1 MFHKSTSTLRG
12 CFSNSPATY
21 HRCRSRFKRPSLDFV
36 GHGLSGWESLHQA
49 SVLAKTSTELPEGSH
64 ASSDESSARFGGPDS
79 PLQESPE
86 SIPFSNKIP
95 LPPAES
101 RVQSVCPRSRKDGHY
116 SRDTSK
122 LQDVKSLSDRIFGV
136 EKGRPGV
143 SNHLVSRRLHGPS
156 PVPMLKPDELG
167 TLWSYPPASKSVVL
181 ESEALETDIIESSV
195 PEFEGFRTR
204 DDSGSQKDRR
214 YLSGDDRFS
223 RMWIKPYKKLVFPQ
237 DGDYAKARQELE
249 VHKQAATAFVGDRS
263 LEELHEAWLKM
274 PFRSKTRRV
283 AHILLGCLA
292 DSARRTLLMLSVL
305 AVVPREWRTRCDC
318 LCYLDMVYRDEIAA
332 DQYLRDLFAKQI
344 ALVSRIWTWPEE
356 TMPFHFLVLLLRH
369 NDAEHCENIID
380 TLFQNSAPVPPR
392 LILVMVDHFTKL
404 GDAERAIELLSCI
417 PPEQRE
423 EHKMRI
429 LDRCAKLITIDT
441 VEESGTVGN
450 FRALPKLI
458 ELGMPMDAKAHNL
471 IIERAISLEVPDV
484 AWEVFRFMEAKG
496 IHVDERSHLFL
507 LKDSF
512 ERQNR
517 EKLDEIMSAIH
528 QREDLYKYPY
538 LVTYMMHIVRVVCT
552 IDRKL
557 PAGIS
562 VSHLL
567 AIYDRAYDRAPLI
580 KLGIVNPLPVDESL
594 PKRLN
599 EPPPAVL
606 GFTIWA
612 YVLCQRDERLVSA
625 LWYWIIH
632 MIKQQDPS
640 IVECAKHDIMYNG
653 FIHFYARSRFFLRKA
668 VDVVEAMIERN
679 LCAPSERTWSEVL
692 CGFLQHGEEEAAEK
706 IWRMMLAR
714 DVQPTEKGYAFLLG
728 KYDES
733 QLAKL
738 VRYVLDERRIPDG
751 LDETLKWQD
760 DTNAATKAV
769 EIEALDSQRSLAG
782 REQDAEGDGIFE
794 SYGFKDAMG
803 DPALEGANMYQ

>member
-1 MFHKSTSTLRG
+1 MSSDLG
-12 CFSNSPATY
+12 SCNLSEPSPAPALEVDGV
-21 HRCRSRFKRPSLDFV
+21 R
-36 GHGLSGWESLHQA
+36 
-49 SVLAKTSTELPEGSH
+49 
-64 ASSDESSARFGGPDS
+64 
-79 PLQESPE
+79 
-86 SIPFSNKIP
+86 IP
-95 LPPAES
+95 
-101 RVQSVCPRSRKDGHY
+101 
-116 SRDTSK
+116 
-122 LQDVKSLSDRIFGV
+122 
-136 EKGRPGV
+136 
-143 SNHLVSRRLHGPS
+143 RL
-156 PVPMLKPDELG
+156 
-167 TLWSYPPASKSVVL
+167 YPPASKSDALASQAL
-181 ESEALETDIIESSV
+181 ESKNFESNV
-195 PEFEGFRTR
+195 PQSEGGR
-204 DDSGSQKDRR
+204 DESEPEQGRR
-214 YLSGDDRFS
+214 DLPEDDRFD

-249 VHKQAATAFVGDRS
+249 VQKQVAIAFVGDHT
-263 LEELHEAWLKM
+263 LQELRKVWLKM
-274 PFRSKTRRV
+274 PIRSKMRHL

-292 DSARRTLLMLSVL
+292 DGARRTLLMLSVL
-305 AVVPREWRTRCDC
+305 PVVPRDWRTRCDC
-318 LCYLDMVYRDEIAA
+318 LCYLDMVYRTEIDA
-332 DQYLRDLFAKQI
+332 DPYLQKLFTQQI
-344 ALVSRIWTWPEE
+344 ALVSRIQTWPEE

-369 NDAEHCENIID
+369 NDAEHCEKIIN
-380 TLFQNSAPVPPR
+380 TLFRNCAPVPPR

-404 GDAERAIELLSCI
+404 GDADRAIELLSCI
-417 PPEQRE
+417 PPDQRE
-423 EHKMRI
+423 EHKVRI

-441 VEESGTVGN
+441 VEESDTVGN

-471 IIERAISLEVPDV
+471 IIERAISLKVPDV
-484 AWEVFRFMEAKG
+484 AWEVFRFMEVKH

-580 KLGIVNPLPVDESL
+580 KLGIVNPLPTDKSL
-594 PKRLN
+594 SMKLN

-632 MIKQQDPS
+632 MIKQQDTS
-640 IVECAKHDIMYNG
+640 ILECAKHDIMYNG

-679 LCAPSERTWSEVL
+679 LCPPTERTWSEVL

-714 DVQPTEKGYAFLLG
+714 DVQPTEQGYAFLLG

-751 LDETLKWQD
+751 LDTTLKWQD
-760 DTNAATKAV
+760 DANATAEGAGTD
-769 EIEALDSQRSLAG
+769 ALDSRRSVED
-782 REQDAEGDGIFE
+782 EQAVERDGIFE
-794 SYGFKDAMG
+794 SYGFKEA
-803 DPALEGANMYQ
+803 PEGANMYQ

>member
-1 MFHKSTSTLRG
+1 MLAVDGLGTPLSYK
-12 CFSNSPATY
+12 AT
-21 HRCRSRFKRPSLDFV
+21 
-36 GHGLSGWESLHQA
+36 
-49 SVLAKTSTELPEGSH
+49 
-64 ASSDESSARFGGPDS
+64 
-79 PLQESPE
+79 
-86 SIPFSNKIP
+86 
-95 LPPAES
+95 
-101 RVQSVCPRSRKDGHY
+101 PRS
-116 SRDTSK
+116 
-122 LQDVKSLSDRIFGV
+122 VA
-136 EKGRPGV
+136 P
-143 SNHLVSRRLHGPS
+143 
-156 PVPMLKPDELG
+156 
-167 TLWSYPPASKSVVL
+167 
-181 ESEALETDIIESSV
+181 ESEALEPEHFESNVAES
-195 PEFEGFRTR
+195 ESLETR
-204 DDSGSQKDRR
+204 DDSDAERHPR
-214 YLSGDDRFS
+214 YLPGDDRFI
-223 RMWIKPYKKLVFPQ
+223 RMWTRPYKKLVFPK
-237 DGDYAKARQELE
+237 DGDYTKGRQELD
-249 VHKQAATAFVGDRS
+249 VYKQVAVAFVGDYT
-263 LEELHEAWLKM
+263 LEELRKAWLKM
-274 PFRSKTRRV
+274 PLRSKRQHLTQ
-283 AHILLGCLA
+283 ILLGCLA
-292 DSARRTLLMLSVL
+292 DGARRTLLMLSVL
-305 AVVPREWRTRCDC
+305 PTVPRDWTTRCDC
-318 LCYLDMVYRDEIAA
+318 LCYLDMVYRKEIDA
-332 DQYLRDLFAKQI
+332 DPHLQELFAGQI
-344 ALVSRIWTWPEE
+344 ALVSRMSTWPEE

-380 TLFQNSAPVPPR
+380 TLFQNYAPLPPR

-404 GDAERAIELLSCI
+404 GNADRAIELLSCI
-417 PPEQRE
+417 PPDQRE
-423 EHKMRI
+423 EHKVRI

-471 IIERAISLEVPDV
+471 IIERALSLNVPDV
-484 AWEVFRFMEAKG
+484 AWEVFHFMEAKD

-594 PKRLN
+594 PKKLS

-632 MIKQQDPS
+632 MVKQQDPS
-640 IVECAKHDIMYNG
+640 ILECAKHDIMYNG

-679 LCAPSERTWSEVL
+679 LCVPSERTWSEVL

-733 QLAKL
+733 QFAKL
-738 VRYVLDERRIPDG
+738 VRYVLDERRMPDG
-751 LDETLKWQD
+751 LDMTLQWQD
-760 DTNAATKAV
+760 DTSAGAEAAGTGTLEPQQSIADS
-769 EIEALDSQRSLAG
+769 EQALER
-782 REQDAEGDGIFE
+782 DGIFE
-794 SYGFKDAMG
+794 DYGFRDAIG
-803 DPALEGANMYQ
+803 DSALEGVNMYQ

>member
-1 MFHKSTSTLRG
+1 MHTADGLGTTWSY
-12 CFSNSPATY
+12 PAAS
-21 HRCRSRFKRPSLDFV
+21 RSIALESE
-36 GHGLSGWESLHQA
+36 GLESG
-49 SVLAKTSTELPEGSH
+49 LPEH
-64 ASSDESSARFGGPDS
+64 
-79 PLQESPE
+79 
-86 SIPFSNKIP
+86 
-95 LPPAES
+95 
-101 RVQSVCPRSRKDGHY
+101 
-116 SRDTSK
+116 DT
-122 LQDVKSLSDRIFGV
+122 VKSLSVQARDNL
-136 EKGRPGV
+136 ECQEGRQNLP
-143 SNHLVSRRLHGPS
+143 
-156 PVPMLKPDELG
+156 
-167 TLWSYPPASKSVVL
+167 
-181 ESEALETDIIESSV
+181 
-195 PEFEGFRTR
+195 
-204 DDSGSQKDRR
+204 
-214 YLSGDDRFS
+214 GDDRFS
-223 RMWIKPYKKLVFPQ
+223 RLWDKPYKKLVFPQ
-237 DGDYAKARQELE
+237 DGDYAKVRQELD
-249 VHKQAATAFVGDRS
+249 VHKQVAKAFVGNRS
-263 LEELHEAWLKM
+263 LEELREAWLKT
-274 PFRSKTRRV
+274 PPRSRSRQL

-292 DSARRTLLMLSVL
+292 DGARRTLLMLSIL
-305 AVVPREWRTRCDC
+305 PVVPRDWRTRCDC
-318 LCYLDMVYRDEIAA
+318 LCYLDMVYRGEI
-332 DQYLRDLFAKQI
+332 DSDHHLQELFAEQI
-344 ALVSRIWTWPEE
+344 ALVSRIWTWPRV
-356 TMPFHFLVLLLRH
+356 TMPFHYLVLLLRN
-369 NDAEHCENIID
+369 NDAEQSETIID
-380 TLFQNSAPVPPR
+380 TLFQNYSPVPPR

-404 GDAERAIELLSCI
+404 GDADRAIELLSCI
-417 PPEQRE
+417 PPDQRE
-423 EHKMRI
+423 EHKVRI

-441 VEESGTVGN
+441 IEESNTVGN
-450 FRALPKLI
+450 FKALPKLI

-471 IIERAISLEVPDV
+471 IIERAISLNVPDV
-484 AWEVFRFMEAKG
+484 AWEVFRFMEAKH

-567 AIYDRAYDRAPLI
+567 AIYDRAYDRTPLV
-580 KLGIVNPLPVDESL
+580 KLGIVNPLPVDESA
-594 PKRLN
+594 PKKLD
-599 EPPPAVL
+599 EPPPVVL

-632 MIKQQDPS
+632 MIKQRDPS
-640 IVECAKHDIMYNG
+640 ILECAKHDIMYNG

-714 DVQPTEKGYAFLLG
+714 DVRPTEEGYAFLLG

-751 LDETLKWQD
+751 LDMALKWQED
-760 DTNAATKAV
+760 VDPTSQAA
-769 EIEALDSQRSLAG
+769 EGEALDTHRTILG
-782 REQDAEGDGIFE
+782 TERVVEGDGIFKG
-794 SYGFKDAMG
+794 YGFRDAIG
-803 DPALEGANMYQ
+803 ESTLDGGNM